1 MVSMSVHGANEEG
14 ELPPPQRFSW
24 HVRFRR
30 MIIGRGAVIPLA
42 TAHGLSAAGDAFVAV
57 SLAGSLFFN
66 VSPNASREQ
75 VLLYLVITM
84 APLAV
89 LSPLVGPAVDRFR
102 GSQRY
107 VAATFYVVRGVF
119 CLAVAMTLLQ
129 LAFYPIALCVLILS
143 KASGVVKQTLVQTL
157 VDDPEELVATNARLA
172 RFATI
177 TATIGVA
184 AATGIYAVLGAEWS
198 LRCAA
203 VLLAL
208 AGAAVLRARPR
219 VEPPVPHDDLE
230 YVETHMPLVILSS
243 IGMLAI
249 RAAVGFF
256 IFTLAFTLRKS
267 SEPAFVYGLGA
278 AFYGGGAFAGHTAVT
293 VLRRRFREE
302 RLIGV
307 AIALPAVFAAVG
319 ILGVS
324 IPLLM
329 VISAMVGMSTTL
341 GRSAFDGLL
350 QRRAPAALLGR
361 AGARYETQFQ
371 LAWVFGGVLAT
382 PISLPVEVS
391 MMVLTAIYV
400 PAMFIVMR
408 GVSEAHRFEG
418 LAEDHLGGAHLR
430 LTLANQALETGEL
443 RVAILDASAAADL
456 AQSVAGPPAEATW
469 RCELDDLRRLAL
481 DTDAIVVERD
491 VLRALQL
498 ADQMVSA
505 VSRA

>member
-1 MVSMSVHGANEEG
+1 MESMSGASATDQHD
-14 ELPPPQRFSW
+14 LPTSRAPW
-24 HVRFRR
+24 HVHVRR
-30 MIIGRGAVIPLA
+30 ALIGGGAVIPLA
-42 TAHGLSAAGDAFVAV
+42 VAHGLSAAGDAFVTV

-107 VAATFYVVRGVF
+107 VAATFYVGRGVL
-119 CLAVAMTLLQ
+119 CLAVAATLLQ
-129 LAFYPIALCVLILS
+129 LAFYPIALAVLIVS

-157 VDDPEELVATNARLA
+157 VEDPEELVATNARLA

-184 AATGIYAVLGAEWS
+184 VGSAIYAGAGAEWS
-198 LRCAA
+198 LRGAA

-208 AGAAVLRARPR
+208 AGLVVLRARPR
-219 VEPPVPHDDLE
+219 GEPPTPHDDIE
-230 YVETHMPLVILSS
+230 YVETHLPLVVLSS
-243 IGMLAI
+243 TGMLAI

-256 IFTLAFTLRKS
+256 VFTLAFTLRKS
-267 SEPAFVYGLGA
+267 SEPAIVYGVGA
-278 AFYGGGAFAGHTAVT
+278 AFYAGGAFIGHTAAT

-302 RLIGV
+302 RLIGA
-307 AIALPAVFAAVG
+307 AIAAPAVFAAVG

-329 VISAMVGMSTTL
+329 LISAMVGLSTTL
-341 GRSAFDGLL
+341 GRNAFDGLL
-350 QRRAPAALLGR
+350 QHRAPAALLGR
-361 AGARYETQFQ
+361 AGARYETRFQ

-391 MMVLTAIYV
+391 MLVLTAIYL
-400 PAMFIVMR
+400 PALVVMFR
-408 GVSEAHRFEG
+408 GVSEAQRFED
-418 LAEDHLGGAHLR
+418 LTQDHLGRAQIRLALAHQAWESGALR
-430 LTLANQALETGEL
+430 A
-443 RVAILDASAAADL
+443 AIVDASAAVDL
-456 AQSVAGPPAEATW
+456 AQTIVGAQDDVAD
-469 RCELDDLRRLAL
+469 RFELDALRRQ
-481 DTDAIVVERD
+481 AIDPAADVRERD
-491 VLRALQL
+491 VLRALAL
-498 ADQMVSA
+498 AERSITA
-505 VSRA
+505 ASRA

>member
-1 MVSMSVHGANEEG
+1 MVSMSAAGAIDDG
-14 ELPPPQRFSW
+14 GPQTRRVSW
-24 HVRFRR
+24 HVRFRQVV
-30 MIIGRGAVIPLA
+30 IGRGAVIPLA
-42 TAHGLSAAGDAFVAV
+42 VAHGLAAAGDAFVSV

-102 GSQRY
+102 SSQRY
-107 VAATFYVVRGVF
+107 VAAIFYVVRGAL

-129 LAFYPIALCVLILS
+129 LAFFPIVLCVLIVS

-177 TATIGVA
+177 TAALGVV
-184 AATGIYAVLGAEWS
+184 AATGIYATLGPEWS
-198 LRCAA
+198 LRGAA
-203 VLLAL
+203 LLLAL
-208 AGAAVLRARPR
+208 AGAVVLRARPS
-219 VEPPVPHDDLE
+219 VEPPAQQDDLE
-230 YVETHMPLVILSS
+230 YVETHLPLVILSS

-256 IFTLAFTLRKS
+256 VFTLAFTLRKS
-267 SEPAFVYGLGA
+267 SEPAIVYGLGA
-278 AFYGGGAFAGHTAVT
+278 AFYAAGAFGGHTAAT
-293 VLRRRFREE
+293 MLRRHFREE

-307 AIALPAVFAAVG
+307 AIALPAAFAIVG
-319 ILGVS
+319 MLGVS

-329 VISAMVGMSTTL
+329 VLSAMVGLSTTL
-341 GRSAFDGLL
+341 GRNAFDGLL

-382 PISLPVEVS
+382 PMSLPVEVS
-391 MMVLTAIYV
+391 MMVLTAMYV
-400 PAMFIVMR
+400 PAIVIVMR
-408 GVSEAHRFEG
+408 GVTEARRFESSTD
-418 LAEDHLGGAHLR
+418 DHLGGAHLR
-430 LTLANQALETGEL
+430 LTLANQAWESGAL
-443 RVAILDASAAADL
+443 RVAIVDASAAADL
-456 AQSVAGPPAEATW
+456 AHSVAGPPSDIAA
-469 RCELDDLRRLAL
+469 RCELDDLRRLAV
-481 DTDAIVVERD
+481 DTDAAVADHD
-491 VLRALQL
+491 VARAMQL
-498 ADQMVSA
+498 AERMVSA
-505 VSRA
+505 ASRA